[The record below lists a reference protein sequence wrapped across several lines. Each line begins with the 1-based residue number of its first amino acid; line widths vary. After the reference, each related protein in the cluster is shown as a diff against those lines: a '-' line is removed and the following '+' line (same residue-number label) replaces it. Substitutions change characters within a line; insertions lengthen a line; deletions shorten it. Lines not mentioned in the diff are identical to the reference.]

1 MSTSPYSPA
10 AKILN
15 EIWTKRKGLKTI
27 VYSQN
32 GELKCSKTTYAQC
45 SQVLKH
51 YPLLKQLL
59 QDDNNNNTKEDG
71 ITLAVAPHNQGLLYV
86 LLYELL
92 LGPNKAVKGGGSLK
106 RALLQQHKALQSKL
120 QKLQQQQH
128 QDDDDDTTSTKT
140 NTTTTIPRYVRINT
154 LKTTTEQVVQELRQR
169 LRRSDD
175 ENDNK
180 ANAKIYMDP
189 HVPDLIVMEHTPQ
202 TRRLL
207 QPLVETQKVIL
218 QDKSSC
224 FSALCLVH
232 GYSDNGSD
240 TIGTGS
246 GSGTGS
252 GTGSGGHYLDACAAP
267 GNKTSHLAALI
278 AKASAASQSTTT
290 TTTTTTAKKK
300 KKKIKKKTKT
310 IIHALDQSPDR
321 YKLLQRRMTEL
332 TTSETEPVM
341 VECMCQD
348 FLKTTQ
354 DQFHNQHNKNK
365 NKKNNEDDNDESLH
379 GILLDPSCS
388 GSGMTTN
395 HLERP
400 NQKPD
405 FVNDRVRKLSR
416 FQFQALHHALTAFPT
431 VEKVVYSTCSVYQHE
446 NERVVALALQKVR
459 RRGKDDDDDWELV
472 APKCLESWH
481 RRGIPYHSTAET
493 KRDDEDDDERGKTFV
508 RLSKDQARCLI
519 RVHPDQDGTN
529 GFFVACFQKK
539 KQSIHKDSAKDW
551 KKPEL
556 PSGIEYYNGQFQKE
570 TTNQPQLESDS
581 TASSQTTKKR
591 SSSTAAITEDENKV
605 SQSQQKKPKM
615 VGDDTKMNKKRAKRM
630 EWKRKQR
637 EQKAARLQKRKL
649 QKQNRQSVTTT
660 P

>member
-10 AKILN
+10 ARILN

-59 QDDNNNNTKEDG
+59 QDDNNNSKEDG

-120 QKLQQQQH
+120 QKLQQQQEQQY

-140 NTTTTIPRYVRINT
+140 NTRTTIPRYVRINT
-154 LKTTTEQVVQELRQR
+154 LKTTTERVVQELRQR

-175 ENDNK
+175 ENENDNR
-180 ANAKIYMDP
+180 AAAKIYMDP

-240 TIGTGS
+240 TICTGTGS
-246 GSGTGS
+246 NTGTS
-252 GTGSGGHYLDACAAP
+252 IGGHYLDACAAP

-278 AKASAASQSTTT
+278 AKASAGSQSTTT

-300 KKKIKKKTKT
+300 KMKQKTKT

-332 TTSETEPVM
+332 TTSETEPVL

-354 DQFHNQHNKNK
+354 DQFHNQHN
-365 NKKNNEDDNDESLH
+365 NNNSLH

-416 FQFQALHHALTAFPT
+416 FQFQALYHALTAFPT

-459 RRGKDDDDDWELV
+459 RRRGKDDDDDWELV

-481 RRGIPYHSTAET
+481 RRGIPYHSTAGT
-493 KRDDEDDDERGKTFV
+493 KRDDDEDEDDEREETLV

-539 KQSIHKDSAKDW
+539 KQSIHKESAKDW

-556 PSGIEYYNGQFQKE
+556 PSGMEYYNGQFFQKE
-570 TTNQPQLESDS
+570 TTNQPQLLESNS
-581 TASSQTTKKR
+581 TASSQTTTKKR
-591 SSSTAAITEDENKV
+591 SSSTAAITEDEKNKV
-605 SQSQQKKPKM
+605 SQSQQQKKPKM